1 NSFIMWGVCLSPC
14 YPGVPGNSDGKVALG
29 KIFSVPDHFDF

>member
-1 NSFIMWGVCLSPC
+1 MWGVCLSPC